1 MSQQAGYPESQSQA
15 GPNPE
20 PPCPYDWSVTGG
32 TLISPSVTRNRDP
45 ILTVLRRLLPQS
57 ATVLEIASGTGEHAV
72 YFAAALPHLQWQP
85 TDYEE
90 QALNSIAAHRAAS
103 GLANLL
109 APLMLDAAAPEWPV
123 KQVDAVVAINM
134 LQVSPWQVVQ
144 GLMAGAGRVISPGGI
159 LYLYGPFKENGAH
172 TAPGNEAF
180 DQNLRLRNPEW
191 GVRDIE
197 EVADLARTYGLDL
210 VEQVLM
216 PANNL
221 SLVFRR

>member
-1 MSQQAGYPESQSQA
+1 MSRQVGDPESQSQA

-20 PPCPYDWSVTGG
+20 PQCFYDWSVTGG

-90 QALNSIAAHRAAS
+90 QALSSIAAHRAAS
-103 GLANLL
+103 GLSNLL
-109 APLMLDAAAPEWPV
+109 APLMLDAATPEWPV

-134 LQVSPWQVVQ
+134 LQVSPWRVVQ

-216 PANNL
+216 PDNNL
-221 SLVFRR
+221 SLVFQR